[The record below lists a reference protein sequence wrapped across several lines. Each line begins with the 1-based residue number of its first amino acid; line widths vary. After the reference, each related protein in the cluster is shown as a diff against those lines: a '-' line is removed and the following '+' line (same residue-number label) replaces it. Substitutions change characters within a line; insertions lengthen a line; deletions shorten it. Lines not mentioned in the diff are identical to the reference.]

1 MLNTALSILLASSLS
16 VLFACFQAEN
26 EIHYN
31 ANCWELDFDSFS
43 TSLAGTCTAN
53 GTLQMNDGYWVIRRD
68 GAGLH
73 SLLYITSFEYA
84 YGGKLNPLEGK
95 VVELRGRYEYE
106 VDFNWLAISEIK
118 TISVVEQRV
127 ETEKP

>member
-1 MLNTALSILLASSLS
+1 
-16 VLFACFQAEN
+16 
-26 EIHYN
+26 
-31 ANCWELDFDSFS
+31 
-43 TSLAGTCTAN
+43 
-53 GTLQMNDGYWVIRRD
+53 MNDGYWVIRRD
-68 GAGLH
+68 GAGLP

-118 TISVVEQRV
+118 TISVVGFCDK
-127 ETEKP
+127 TSH

>member
-1 MLNTALSILLASSLS
+1 
-16 VLFACFQAEN
+16 
-26 EIHYN
+26 
-31 ANCWELDFDSFS
+31 
-43 TSLAGTCTAN
+43 
-53 GTLQMNDGYWVIRRD
+53 MNDGYWVIRRD

-73 SLLYITSFEYA
+73 SPLYITSFEYA
-84 YGGKLNPLEGK
+84 YGGKLNPLKGK

-106 VDFNWLAISEIK
+106 VDLNWLAISEIK